1 MTLFDTSVLIDAR
14 DASSPWHQWAKDQI
28 AEAVAGEGA
37 CANTVV
43 VSEASVRATEP
54 DKVPRLLEQ
63 MGITLVAL
71 PISAAVPAA
80 KAFALY
86 LERLKAEGKKTESKV
101 PLPDFLIGAHA
112 QGEGL
117 KLATRDPKR
126 IATYF
131 PKVSLVTPPPTPAS
145 QGTG

>member
-1 MTLFDTSVLIDAR
+1 MILFDTSVLIDAR
-14 DASSPWHQWAKDQI
+14 DADSPWHQWAKDRI

-43 VSEASVRATEP
+43 VSETSVRATEP

-63 MGITLVAL
+63 MGITLVPL
-71 PISAAVPAA
+71 PLSAAVPAA

-86 LERLKAEGKKTESKV
+86 LDRLKAEGKKTESKV
-101 PLPDFLIGAHA
+101 PLPDFFIGAHA
-112 QGEGL
+112 QAEGL

-126 IATYF
+126 VGTYF
-131 PKVSLVTPPPTPAS
+131 PRVSLVTPSEYPAS
-145 QGTG
+145 PGLP